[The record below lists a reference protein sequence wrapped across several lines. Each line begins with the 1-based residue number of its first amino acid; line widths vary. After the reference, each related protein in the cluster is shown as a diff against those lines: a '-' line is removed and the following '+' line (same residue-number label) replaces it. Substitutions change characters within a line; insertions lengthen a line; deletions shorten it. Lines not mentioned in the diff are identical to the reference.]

1 LEIRGFHKTRLLNPG
16 ETEKIE
22 MEIDFKSLASFNG
35 ETWLVEKGEY
45 ELRVGASSR
54 DIRLVSNF
62 TLIEEERYN
71 P

>member
-1 LEIRGFHKTRLLNPG
+1 
-16 ETEKIE
+16 